1 MKGTNMK
8 TKHFFLTAF
17 AVIAL
22 VTATFSNI
30 FSTENDNSLKCYD
43 EKSYFCPDDTTKPG
57 EGDGNGGPK
66 IPPIGN

>member
-1 MKGTNMK
+1 MK

-30 FSTENDNSLKCYD
+30 FSADDNTTLKCFD
-43 EKSYFCPDDTTKPG
+43 DLSYKLADTT
-57 EGDGNGGPK
+57 DANGGGT
-66 IPPIGN
+66 IIYPIGN